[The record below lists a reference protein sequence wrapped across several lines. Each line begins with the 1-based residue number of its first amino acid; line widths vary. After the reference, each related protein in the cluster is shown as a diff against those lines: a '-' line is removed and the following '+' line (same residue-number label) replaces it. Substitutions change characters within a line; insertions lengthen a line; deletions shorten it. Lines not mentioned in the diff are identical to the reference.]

1 MTLSRNSHVMFLASI
16 LRSVNV
22 MTKPRPLSPH
32 LQIYRLPLPALM
44 SISHRLSG
52 VVLST
57 GTIFVAVW
65 LMMLA
70 AGETSFALAQSVVG
84 HPLSQ
89 LVLFGYSVALFYH
102 ACNGVRHL
110 FWDAVIGVNI
120 PAIYASGRVAIAL
133 AVVLTGL
140 FWLVIYW

>member
-1 MTLSRNSHVMFLASI
+1 MTLSRNSHVMFVASI

-52 VVLST
+52 VMLST

-133 AVVLTGL
+133 AIVLTGL
-140 FWLVIYW
+140 FWAVIYS